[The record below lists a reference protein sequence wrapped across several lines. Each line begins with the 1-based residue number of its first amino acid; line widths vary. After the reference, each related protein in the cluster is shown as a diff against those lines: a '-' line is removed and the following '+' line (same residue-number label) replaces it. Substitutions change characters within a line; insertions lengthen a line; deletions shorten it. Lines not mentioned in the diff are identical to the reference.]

1 MKVDTSHW
9 HLRGNYPYNCKYKLR
24 YHRISQKKLS
34 SIKIMHNWPKKGIP
48 QIGAIHPQAKRCSTF
63 SLKMPYPH
71 TKRLCL
77 PNGKTWSAAC
87 STQLVGQERSPRD
100 GFIPCASAPEAAGS
114 AAAGALHDQRR
125 GGGEAHCLDKLS
137 CRELICIVFFSILCP
152 FCLKSSKRLNKDIP
166 LADSRLAPNCI
177 YSVMAGQNDWDYYKC
192 TNVMIRDPWASCG
205 GESILFLEQVES
217 SQDHDPKEHPKDGG
231 HDVGVLLHLKSKQT
245 THWLSSS
252 TIPTLSS
259 PPSSTSSPIWSPSI
273 KVSKR
278 KGPA

>member
-1 MKVDTSHW
+1 MKAGLLSKFVGFFRSLITSPSSEVMVVAM
-9 HLRGNYPYNCKYKLR
+9 LAARDVRSNLGKN
-24 YHRISQKKLS
+24 LS
-34 SIKIMHNWPKKGIP
+34 LVRETTGLDPWVARPIP

-166 LADSRLAPNCI
+166 LADPRLAPNCI
-177 YSVMAGQNDWDYYKC
+177 YSVMAGQND
-192 TNVMIRDPWASCG
+192 
-205 GESILFLEQVES
+205 
-217 SQDHDPKEHPKDGG
+217 
-231 HDVGVLLHLKSKQT
+231 
-245 THWLSSS
+245 
-252 TIPTLSS
+252 
-259 PPSSTSSPIWSPSI
+259 
-273 KVSKR
+273 
-278 KGPA
+278 

>member
-1 MKVDTSHW
+1 MWEILQCGSHI
-9 HLRGNYPYNCKYKLR
+9 P
-24 YHRISQKKLS
+24 
-34 SIKIMHNWPKKGIP
+34 IP

-152 FCLKSSKRLNKDIP
+152 FCLKAAR
-166 LADSRLAPNCI
+166 DSIKTYHWLILDWHRI
-177 YSVMAGQNDWDYYKC
+177 YSVMAGQND
-192 TNVMIRDPWASCG
+192 
-205 GESILFLEQVES
+205 
-217 SQDHDPKEHPKDGG
+217 
-231 HDVGVLLHLKSKQT
+231 
-245 THWLSSS
+245 
-252 TIPTLSS
+252 
-259 PPSSTSSPIWSPSI
+259 
-273 KVSKR
+273 
-278 KGPA
+278 